1 MLPRAIKPKIDIP
14 FCTLFLCGQTDIATM
29 KVNESGAFL
38 KLFLVD
44 GSRKPVPLD
53 GPGGF
58 RQGSIGECWI
68 KFPYSLILII
78 SALVFVHWPEF

>member
-38 KLFLVD
+38 KLFLV
-44 GSRKPVPLD
+44 
-53 GPGGF
+53 GGGTVAQTCAF
-58 RQGSIGECWI
+58 GWR
-68 KFPYSLILII
+68 I
-78 SALVFVHWPEF
+78 SAREYWGMLDKIPLLIDLDYQCFVHWPEF